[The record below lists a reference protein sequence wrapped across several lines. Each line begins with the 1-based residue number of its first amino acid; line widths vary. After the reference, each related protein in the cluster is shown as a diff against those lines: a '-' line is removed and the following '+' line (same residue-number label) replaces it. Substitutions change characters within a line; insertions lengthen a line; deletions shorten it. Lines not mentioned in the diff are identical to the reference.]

1 MSKVV
6 SFRRGSLIP
15 VLAALA
21 CSASAAFA
29 QPTVD
34 QLFSMRLQNSA
45 NSNNFATGDV
55 MFWGANSVQPAAT
68 SWGITRQCPAG
79 SDCSSGPTDPDY
91 VRQALYYRPYTLLP
105 NQYFASRPYDPN
117 LTGPWTLVVSSTPT
131 FAAGTNTVVNT
142 PTIGGVALM
151 PFVQDMSV
159 QGAGLTP
166 TVSWTL
172 PGSLPSGL
180 SIDQV
185 HVRVFGITD
194 TVTTTSRSPALT
206 NSFQQGDFLYDS
218 GPLAPSTTSFTLP
231 SGLLE
236 LGKQY
241 SIAIAVDH
249 LRSPGSVDSRSQ
261 SFFDFTPI
269 SLPGDPQV
277 YLPTTVPVPTTS
289 GLTAGPLYSFNIG
302 SVSPGQVTF
311 IDPLVATGFEYR
323 IGQGDPNFK
332 SVQVATAAGDDKYDI
347 YIWDGSA
354 WVPIKLDLGLN
365 EVFDFSLN
373 GYANGV
379 DQFQIRGIE
388 EDAGLNPFNVT
399 AFVTGLTF
407 MSEGAFTG
415 TMQAII
421 AEVSVPEPGT
431 LLLFA
436 AALAALA
443 LARARQGARRA

>member
-1 MSKVV
+1 MSQVV
-6 SFRRGSLIP
+6 SFGRGNLVP
-15 VLAALA
+15 LLAALA

-45 NSNNFATGDV
+45 NSNNYATGDV

-79 SDCSSGPTDPDY
+79 SDCSSGPSDPDFI
-91 VRQALYYRPYTLLP
+91 RQALYYRPYTLLP
-105 NQYFASRPYDPN
+105 NQYFASRPYDPS

-131 FAAGTNTVVNT
+131 FTAGTNTVVNT
-142 PTIGGVALM
+142 PAIGGIALM

-185 HVRVFGITD
+185 RVRVFGITD
-194 TVTTTSRSPALT
+194 TVTTTSRSPT
-206 NSFQQGDFLYDS
+206 FVNSFQQGDYLYDS
-218 GPLAPSTTSFTLP
+218 GPLPSSTASLTLP
-231 SGLLE
+231 SGILE

-241 SIAIAVDH
+241 SIAIALDH
-249 LRSPGSVDSRSQ
+249 LRSGGTVDSRSQ

-277 YLPTTVPVPTTS
+277 YLPTTQPIPTTS
-289 GLTAGPLYSFNIG
+289 GLTAGPLYSFNVS

-311 IDPLVATGFEYR
+311 IDPLVATGFEYK
-323 IGQGDPNFK
+323 IGDGDPNFK
-332 SVQVATAAGDDKYDI
+332 TVQVATAVGDDKYDI

-354 WVPIKLDLGLN
+354 WVPVKFDLGLN
-365 EVFDFSLN
+365 EVFDFTLA
-373 GYANGV
+373 GLEAGV
-379 DQFQIRGIE
+379 NQFQIRGIE
-388 EDAGLNPFNVT
+388 EEAGLNPFNVT

-407 MSEGAFTG
+407 MSEGRFTG

-431 LLLFA
+431 LLLLA
-436 AALAALA
+436 AALAALG
-443 LARARQGARRA
+443 LAQAKKSARRA